1 MERLNKGPENIPKIL
16 KESGGLPKE
25 SYGYVDKSFFF
36 ESMIHFEGDSTTA
49 AAFSEI
55 KTKISN
61 NEYIFKY
68 WTLQKNV
75 DLFDADG
82 TISFN
87 QIN

>member
-1 MERLNKGPENIPKIL
+1 
-16 KESGGLPKE
+16 
-25 SYGYVDKSFFF
+25 
-36 ESMIHFEGDSTTA
+36 MIHWEGDSSTA
-49 AAFSEI
+49 AAFSKI

-75 DLFDADG
+75 DLFYADG